1 MASSE
6 EDWQSSR
13 SLTECNRYMLEN
25 NIGCDVTFLVGEER
39 TKVLAHKYILIGRS
53 CVFFAMFNGPL
64 AETSVEIAL
73 PDIEPNV
80 FRILLQ

>member
-1 MASSE
+1 MRTQNKHS
-6 EDWQSSR
+6 DI
-13 SLTECNRYMLEN
+13 LT
-25 NIGCDVTFLVGEER
+25 FFS
-39 TKVLAHKYILIGRS
+39 KHILIGRS

-64 AETSVEIAL
+64 AETSEEIAL

>member
-13 SLTECNRYMLEN
+13 CLVECNRYMLEN
-25 NIGCDVTFLVGEER
+25 NIGCDVTFLVGEDK
-39 TKVLAHKYILIGRS
+39 TKVLAHKHILISRS

-64 AETSVEIAL
+64 AEKGQEIAL
-73 PDIEPNV
+73 PDIEHSV